1 MHVVWI
7 NVIALLDIL
16 EIYLN
21 NYISK
26 ELKRLNQSDGVT
38 LIVVI

>member
-26 ELKRLNQSDGVT
+26 ELKRLNYDGVT